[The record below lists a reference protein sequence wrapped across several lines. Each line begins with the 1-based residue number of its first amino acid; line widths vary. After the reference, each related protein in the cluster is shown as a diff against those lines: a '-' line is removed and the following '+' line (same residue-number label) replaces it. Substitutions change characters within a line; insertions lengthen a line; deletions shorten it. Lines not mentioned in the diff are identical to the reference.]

1 MRGPPPA
8 HLLQIEGMTLKFFIK
23 LTGYNI
29 ANPTSEYTIIKI
41 GKDEENS
48 NSNDLPIL
56 IEEESRPAANGV
68 PAAIDGAEKKQDMAH
83 EAEKNEEET
92 PQM

>member
-1 MRGPPPA
+1 M
-8 HLLQIEGMTLKFFIK
+8 
-23 LTGYNI
+23 GYNI

-56 IEEESRPAANGV
+56 IER
-68 PAAIDGAEKKQDMAH
+68 
-83 EAEKNEEET
+83 NEEET
-92 PQM
+92 PQMQEKEVSTYNGAQCNTNGHKATTMDGRTDVVDGAGSEDNQKK